1 MNQTD
6 IMKKLVLFCFMI
18 TFSGIAQSQDTLKI
32 FISADMEGVGGIGTS
47 QMTRNNGKDYTLGRE
62 LMTAEVNA
70 VVAAILES
78 GPAEI
83 VVNDSHGDMQNLL
96 HTELDPEVS
105 YIQSNI
111 KPLGMVQGLD
121 ASFDAVVL
129 LGYHARAGTEN
140 AFLAHTG
147 AGKVKGLWINGTE
160 VGEGG
165 LNLYFAGSLDV
176 PVILAS
182 GDLEFTRQIRELV
195 PVRTV
200 ATKEAI
206 GYSAAKLV
214 HPDKVNEA
222 LRFEV
227 KEALQE
233 IPKAQSFHVDEPVS
247 FTMQLSTPGQADIVM
262 GIPGMQRKN
271 AYSVSYDAPDM
282 DTAYRL
288 IRIIYKYIQ

>member
-1 MNQTD
+1 MPWLRRSWN
-6 IMKKLVLFCFMI
+6 LVLLR
-18 TFSGIAQSQDTLKI
+18 S
-32 FISADMEGVGGIGTS
+32 
-47 QMTRNNGKDYTLGRE
+47 
-62 LMTAEVNA
+62 
-70 VVAAILES
+70 
-78 GPAEI
+78 
-83 VVNDSHGDMQNLL
+83 VNDSHGDMQNLL

-222 LRFEV
+222 LRFEI
-227 KEALQE
+227 KEALQD

-247 FTMQLSTPGQADIVM
+247 FTMLLSTPGQADIVM